1 MGKTSFHHTRRKPQR
16 SQVVAVYMPRRDFSQ
31 PKVPPKTTKNPISTF
46 RQAFMQTL
54 QGNGQG
60 LLTAHLYHEP
70 ANDGALQMNDST
82 SSTLHQ
88 RFNRILYGGQA
99 WDAFIKEGGSYQC
112 RDSDINA
119 INSALADGLVNSL
132 PDNMRLV
139 EYGPGG
145 KNGVSKPA
153 QLIKSI
159 MQHKPGQIYS
169 YVAVDILN
177 RFATE
182 SALEIHEEF
191 NLRSFAIV
199 GDFTAREKLVMPK
212 AVGTT
217 PVVLSFGGGF
227 ANAPDHSLD
236 NGHNGKANATAYF
249 SQMNRQFG
257 LGSYVLMSYHSER
270 DPQKLM
276 QEYQRTDALEAFILS
291 GFMRALGEGIITD
304 KNYDPFQHWKME
316 PAYDEKICAV
326 VEYAVCQKD
335 HTLRTDDG
343 NFDFKAGDRLP
354 ITLSHKWNDEDY
366 KGILK
371 KAGYDIVDDKV
382 YKGEN
387 MPRGVILAKAV
398 RRPSPVPALT
408 AG

>member
-1 MGKTSFHHTRRKPQR
+1 MGKNTFHHAGRKQPR
-16 SQVVAVYMPRRDFSQ
+16 SQVVAVYMPRRDFSH
-31 PKVPPKTTKNPISTF
+31 PKVPQKTAKNPISTF

-54 QGNGQG
+54 QGKGQG

-70 ANDGALQMNDST
+70 ANDGVPQMNHNIY
-82 SSTLHQ
+82 STLQQ

-99 WDAFIKEGGSYQC
+99 WDAFIKEGGAYQC
-112 RDSDINA
+112 GDSDINA
-119 INSALADGLVNSL
+119 INSALADGLVDSL

-145 KNGVSKPA
+145 KNGVPKPA

-159 MQHKPGQIYS
+159 MQQKPGQIYS
-169 YVAVDILN
+169 YIAVDILN

-199 GDFTAREKLVMPK
+199 GDFTTKEKLVMPK
-212 AVGTT
+212 AAGTT
-217 PVVLSFGGGF
+217 QVVLSFGGGF
-227 ANAPDHSLD
+227 ANAPDYSL
-236 NGHNGKANATAYF
+236 NQGHNGKANATAYF

-270 DPQKLM
+270 DPAKLM

-291 GFMRALGEGIITD
+291 GFMRAVGEGIITD

-316 PAYDEKICAV
+316 PAYDTNIQAV

-335 HTLRTDDG
+335 HVLKTG
-343 NFDFKAGDRLP
+343 EGSFDFKAGDRLP
-354 ITLSHKWNDEDY
+354 ITLSHKWDDQDY

-382 YKGEN
+382 YKSEN